1 MSKKLFVVL
10 IGCGSLRN
18 NSLRSPGYPNKY
30 PNMDC
35 VYQIAIPQGMA
46 IRMHFEY
53 FELEDSWECRF
64 VMFRLVWLIDI
75 TLFSTTSLFQI

>member
-64 VMFRLVWLIDI
+64 VMFCNVLTCLVDRYNFI
-75 TLFSTTSLFQI
+75 

>member
-10 IGCGSLRN
+10 IGCSSLRN

-75 TLFSTTSLFQI
+75 TLFSTTSLFQV

>member
-75 TLFSTTSLFQI
+75 TLFSTTSLFQV

>member
-46 IRMHFEY
+46 LRMHFEY

>member
-10 IGCGSLRN
+10 IGCSSLRN

-35 VYQIAIPQGMA
+35 VYLIAIPQGMA

-75 TLFSTTSLFQI
+75 TLFSTTSLFQV

>member
-18 NSLRSPGYPNKY
+18 NSLQSPGYPNKY

-53 FELEDSWECRF
+53 IELEDSWECRF
-64 VMFRLVWLIDI
+64 VMF
-75 TLFSTTSLFQI
+75 